1 MLTIE
6 QYQALLKAVPAINAA
21 LLQQGV
27 ATEEVDL
34 DGEDKLSSVVK
45 TKKKATKSKANIEAT
60 SDEESEG

>member
-1 MLTIE
+1 MLTVE
-6 QYQALLKAVPAINAA
+6 QYQALLKAVPAINSA

-27 ATEEVDL
+27 AIDEVDL

-45 TKKKATKSKANIEAT
+45 TKKKAPKSKANIEAT